1 MSVIRLI
8 NVHQYLITLFF
19 LTLDTF
25 LHTGGI
31 EKFNRCFLLALQ
43 QIADES
49 GVYVRAGAMYDT
61 DCDERYFPKKH
72 YKAWKGNRWLC
83 VLQSVIEARKHNVL
97 ILGHINLALIGIL
110 AKKINPGI
118 RIIQIVH
125 GIDIWQTQTKRKK
138 QILEL
143 ADEIWAVSEYT
154 RRTMLHNNPFIEP
167 GKLRLF
173 HNTLDPYFRLPTN
186 FEKPVYLCE
195 RYGFDKNTKV
205 VLTVTRLASTEKFK
219 GYDAIIAL
227 MRELNASLDQ
237 PVHYLLCG
245 KTDDSE
251 LERINAVSKKH
262 DASDFVTLPSYIKD
276 EELTDHYLLA
286 DTFIMPSKKEGFG
299 IVFIEAMA
307 CGCKVIAGN
316 KDGSTEALQH
326 GRLGTLVDPD
336 NPAEIRA
343 ALQQALADEH
353 HQAEQMQKQVLDTF
367 GFPIFKN
374 RLKEYLGL

>member
-1 MSVIRLI
+1 MALR
-8 NVHQYLITLFF
+8 QIT
-19 LTLDTF
+19 
-25 LHTGGI
+25 
-31 EKFNRCFLLALQ
+31 
-43 QIADES
+43 DES
-49 GVYVRAGAMYDT
+49 GMYMRTGAMYDS
-61 DCDERYFPKKH
+61 DCDERYISQKH

-83 VLQSVIEARKHNVL
+83 VLQSVIEARKHKVL

-110 AKKINPGI
+110 AKKINPEI

-125 GIDIWQTQTKRKK
+125 GIDIWQPQTKRKK

-154 RRTMLHNNPFIEP
+154 RSTMLHNNPYIDSR
-167 GKLRLF
+167 KLRLF
-173 HNTLDPYFRLPTN
+173 PNTLDPYFRLPSN
-186 FEKPVYLCE
+186 FEKPVYLRE
-195 RYGFDKNTKV
+195 RYGLDNNTKV

-227 MRELNASLDQ
+227 MKELNTSLAH

-251 LERINAVSKKH
+251 LQRINAVIKKH
-262 DASDFVTLPSYIKD
+262 DATDFVTLSGYIKD

-326 GRLGTLVDPD
+326 GRLGTLIDPD
-336 NPAEIRA
+336 NPAEIRT

-353 HQAEQMQKQVLDTF
+353 HQAEQMQKQVLETF

-374 RLKEYLGL
+374 RLKEYLRL